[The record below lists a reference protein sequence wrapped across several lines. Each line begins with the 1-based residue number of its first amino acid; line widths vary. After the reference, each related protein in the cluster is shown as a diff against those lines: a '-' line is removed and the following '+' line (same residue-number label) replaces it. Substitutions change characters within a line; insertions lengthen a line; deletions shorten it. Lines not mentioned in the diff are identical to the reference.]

1 MNEHNSD
8 KENSK
13 RLIPRLRFPEFQDS
27 GEWEMKKLGDVF
39 ESFSGGTPSTTNK
52 EYYNGKI
59 PFIRS
64 AEIGKEKTELF
75 ISDLGLKKS
84 SAKLVNKGDLLVA
97 LYGANSGDVSLS
109 KISGA
114 INQAILC
121 MRSEYSNEF
130 AYHYLTLKKSWIVAK
145 YIQGGQG
152 NLSGDIVKSIE
163 LPFPGREEQQKIADC
178 LSSLDEVISGERQK
192 LEQLKAHK
200 KGLLQNLFPQEG
212 ETVPK
217 LRFPEFK
224 DSGEWEEKK
233 LGEIYEFKITN
244 SFSRDMLNYEFGE
257 IKNIHYVDIHTKFNT
272 LFDIKKEIVPFINP
286 DVCIDKIK
294 EDSYCKEGDIIF
306 ADASEDLNDVGKSIE
321 IVNLNG
327 EKLVSGLHTLLARQK
342 ENFFIVGFA
351 GFLFKSDWI
360 RKQIQREAQGAK
372 VLGISANRI
381 SNINIKFPKS
391 IEEQQKIATCLSSL
405 DDLIQAHAQKIEAL
419 ELHKKVLLQALFPDI
434 KDIDNE

>member
-1 MNEHNSD
+1 MKTKTD
-8 KENSK
+8 KPA
-13 RLIPRLRFPEFQDS
+13 LIPRLRFPEFQNS
-27 GEWEMKKLGDVF
+27 GEWEMKRIGDILEYERPDNFIVTSENYVSEGIPVLTANKSFILGYTQETFGICND
-39 ESFSGGTPSTTNK
+39 
-52 EYYNGKI
+52 I
-59 PFIRS
+59 PVIIFDDFTVD
-64 AEIGKEKTELF
+64 KKF
-75 ISDLGLKKS
+75 VDFPFKVKS
-84 SAKLVNKGDLLVA
+84 SAIKILRPKGKDDLKFLFE
-97 LYGANSGDVSLS
+97 LMSLIRFEA
-109 KISGA
+109 KEHKRYYIS
-114 INQAILC
+114 
-121 MRSEYSNEF
+121 
-130 AYHYLTLKKSWIVAK
+130 AYQNLTVP
-145 YIQGGQG
+145 
-152 NLSGDIVKSIE
+152 
-163 LPFPGREEQQKIADC
+163 LPSLPEQQKIADC
-178 LSSLDEVISGERQK
+178 LSSLDEVIAGERQK
-192 LEQLKAHK
+192 LELLIAHK
-200 KGLLQNLFPQEG
+200 KGLLQNLFPKEG

-217 LRFPEFK
+217 LRFPEFQ

-257 IKNIHYVDIHTKFNT
+257 IKNIHYGDIHTKFNT

-391 IEEQQKIATCLSSL
+391 IEEQQKIASCLSSL
-405 DDLIQAHAQKIEAL
+405 DDLIQAQQQKIELL
-419 ELHKKVLLQALFPDI
+419 EQHKKGLLQGLFPNVGTMIVND
-434 KDIDNE
+434 